1 MGLSRVIKA
10 RGVNHGAVT
19 VGTSAVVIA
28 AADDRESIL
37 IQNLGAADIYV
48 GGSSVTTANGV
59 KVTASGGTLTLYTC
73 AAVYAIS
80 GSAGNDVRY
89 LEETY

>member
-1 MGLSRVIKA
+1 MPLSRVIKA

-37 IQNLGAADIYV
+37 IQNLGAADIYI
-48 GGSSVTTANGV
+48 GGSAVTTANGI
-59 KVTASGGTLTLYTC
+59 KVVASGGTLTLDSC
-73 AAVYAIS
+73 AAIYGIS
-80 GSAGNDVRY
+80 GSAGNDVRF
-89 LEETY
+89 LEATY